1 MRYANIYIDKWNFSR
16 IHDMLHR
23 PLIAIS
29 FLFFCLSILNPVHT
43 LPWGSFF
50 SEFFCFIAALI
61 LLPVL
66 FKSSI
71 EVPKITLPF
80 LLISF
85 IPLLQFLCD
94 QIFYFSTAF
103 FSFVSLFYFWLMII
117 VGFNFYK
124 LDKEV
129 LDISCFLAVFFL
141 VVSFIS
147 SLIALSQWLGFSN
160 HSAFIMSF
168 EGRRPYANMAQPN
181 HLATFLCFGVFSCVY
196 LFEKNKLNGYIAT
209 ILCFFLFFII
219 ILTQSR
225 TAILI
230 LLFSLFFVFT
240 GLIKYDFK
248 ISKIK
253 LVIIFVLFISC
264 IFLFPI
270 LNNFLSKH
278 FNIIQTTSLTDRVSA
293 GYERIAIWKQMLY
306 ALKEEPWFGYG
317 WNQTTSAQVNV
328 INYGDVHV
336 WLTSSHNIILDIL
349 IWCGISLGSFIIL
362 FLTFFYFKL
371 FFSLKDKES
380 IFCFVIISSV
390 TIHSMLEFPMYYS
403 YFFVP
408 VGLLIGVLL
417 TKKQRMSIKVNS
429 IAIIIIF
436 FVSLSGYIVIFRE
449 YMKIDDNL
457 FSGKLHA
464 MGDLRSEVNLPYH
477 LYFFDFFD
485 ARARWLALYPKKN
498 VDEQQLI
505 DAKRM
510 LKTYLKPYDLYKYA
524 QLLAFNGRKKE
535 AEDQLKTLYILYGID
550 ITYINLFEE
559 KNNFVF
565 EKSK

>member
-1 MRYANIYIDKWNFSR
+1 MS
-16 IHDMLHR
+16 HR

-61 LLPVL
+61 LLPIL
-66 FKSSI
+66 FKSNI
-71 EVPKITLPF
+71 EIPKITLPF
-80 LLISF
+80 LIISF
-85 IPLLQFLCD
+85 IPLIQFLSD
-94 QIFYFSTAF
+94 QIFYFSVAF

-124 LDKEV
+124 GDKKI

-181 HLATFLCFGVFSCVY
+181 HLATFLCLGIFSCLY

-230 LLFSLFFVFT
+230 LLFSVFFIFSS
-240 GLIKYDFK
+240 LIKYDFK

-253 LVIIFVLFISC
+253 LVAMFVFFISC

-270 LNNFLSKH
+270 LSNFLSRY
-278 FNIIQTTSLTDRVSA
+278 FNIIQTTSLTDRASA
-293 GYERIAIWKQMLY
+293 GYERLAIWKQMLY
-306 ALKEEPWFGYG
+306 AVKEKPWFGYG
-317 WNQTTSAQVNV
+317 WNQTTSAQFNV
-328 INYGDVHV
+328 INCGDVHV

-349 IWCGISLGSFIIL
+349 IWCGILFGSFIIL
-362 FLTFFYFKL
+362 FLTFLYFKL
-371 FFSLKDKES
+371 FFAIKDKES
-380 IFCFVIISSV
+380 VFCFVVISSV
-390 TIHSMLEFPMYYS
+390 AIHSMLEFPMYYS

-417 TKKQRMSIKVNS
+417 TKKQRMSFQVNS
-429 IAIIIIF
+429 TTIIIIF
-436 FVSLSGYIVIFRE
+436 FVFLSGHIVIFRE

-464 MGDLRSEVNLPYH
+464 MGNLRSEVNLPYN

-485 ARARWLALYPKKN
+485 ARARWLALYPKQN
-498 VDEQQLI
+498 VDEQQLVE
-505 DAKRM
+505 AKKM
-510 LKTYLKPYDLYKYA
+510 VQTYLKPYDLYKYA
-524 QLLAFNGRKKE
+524 QLLAFNGKKQE
-535 AEDQLKTLYILYGID
+535 AEEQLKILYILYD
-550 ITYINLFEE
+550 ININYISLFEE

-565 EKSK
+565 EK

>member
-1 MRYANIYIDKWNFSR
+1 MS
-16 IHDMLHR
+16 HR

-61 LLPVL
+61 LLPIL
-66 FKSSI
+66 FKSNI
-71 EVPKITLPF
+71 EIPKITLPF
-80 LLISF
+80 LIISF
-85 IPLLQFLCD
+85 IPLIQFLSD
-94 QIFYFSTAF
+94 KIFYFSVAF

-117 VGFNFYK
+117 VGFNLCK
-124 LDKEV
+124 ADKKILE
-129 LDISCFLAVFFL
+129 ISHFLAIFFL

-181 HLATFLCFGVFSCVY
+181 HLATFLCLGVFSCFY

-219 ILTQSR
+219 IITQSR

-230 LLFSLFFVFT
+230 LLFSVFFVFST
-240 GLIKYDFK
+240 LIKYDFK

-253 LVIIFVLFISC
+253 LVAMFVFFISC
-264 IFLFPI
+264 MFLLPL
-270 LNNFLSKH
+270 LNNFLSRY
-278 FNIIQTTSLTDRVSA
+278 FNIIQTTSLTDRASA
-293 GYERIAIWKQMLY
+293 GYERLAIWKQMLY

-317 WNQTTSAQVNV
+317 WNQTTSAQFNV
-328 INYGDVHV
+328 INYGDVHF

-349 IWCGISLGSFIIL
+349 IWCGIPFGSFIIL

-371 FFSLKDKES
+371 FFALKDKES
-380 IFCFVIISSV
+380 VFCFVVISSV
-390 TIHSMLEFPMYYS
+390 AIHSMLEFPMYYS

-417 TKKQRMSIKVNS
+417 TKKQRMSIQVNS
-429 IAIIIIF
+429 ITIIIIF
-436 FVSLSGYIVIFRE
+436 FVFLSGHIVIFRE

-464 MGDLRSEVNLPYH
+464 MGNLRSEVNLPYH

-485 ARARWLALYPKKN
+485 ARARWMALYPKQN
-498 VDEQQLI
+498 VGEQQLI
-505 DAKRM
+505 EAKKM
-510 LKTYLKPYDLYKYA
+510 VQTYLKPYDLYKYA
-524 QLLAFNGRKKE
+524 QLLAFNGKKQE
-535 AEDQLKTLYILYGID
+535 AEEQLKTLYILYD
-550 ITYINLFEE
+550 INIKYISLFEE
-559 KNNFVF
+559 KNNLVL
-565 EKSK
+565 EK